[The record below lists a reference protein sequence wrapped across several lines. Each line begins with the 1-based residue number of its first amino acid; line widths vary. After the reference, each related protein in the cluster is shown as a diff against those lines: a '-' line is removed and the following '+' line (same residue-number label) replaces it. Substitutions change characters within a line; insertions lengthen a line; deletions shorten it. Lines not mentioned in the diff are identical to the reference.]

1 MKTRHALNTTCL
13 PTSSLHSPLDLSG
26 LLVLVVPVDQE
37 TVLHSL
43 VTYLPSPVVQAAQVV
58 PVTVVPVSVVV
69 LAIMKVEI
77 HVRTT
82 NKNPVK
88 VNKEMNTKV
97 LVVVVKKKL
106 TVRPTSKTLACDK
119 HVVVPAPTTLN
130 ILRRTSHWRWPAGLS
145 ASTSRS
151 SCSLSSTRRVM
162 TQSKSST
169 TATTTVNGKVYSELT
184 SKV

>member
-1 MKTRHALNTTCL
+1 M
-13 PTSSLHSPLDLSG
+13 
-26 LLVLVVPVDQE
+26 VLVALVNDLPVLMAPVALVDQE

-43 VTYLPSPVVQAAQVV
+43 VASVLLCPQIFLLSPALESSLLSLVTYLPSPVVLVVQAAQVV
-58 PVTVVPVSVVV
+58 PVTVVPVSLVVQAVLVIPEV
-69 LAIMKVEI
+69 LAIMTVKI

-82 NKNPVK
+82 NKNLVE

-119 HVVVPAPTTLN
+119 HVVVPAPTTLD

-151 SCSLSSTRRVM
+151 SCSLSSTLV
-162 TQSKSST
+162 
-169 TATTTVNGKVYSELT
+169 AL
-184 SKV
+184 